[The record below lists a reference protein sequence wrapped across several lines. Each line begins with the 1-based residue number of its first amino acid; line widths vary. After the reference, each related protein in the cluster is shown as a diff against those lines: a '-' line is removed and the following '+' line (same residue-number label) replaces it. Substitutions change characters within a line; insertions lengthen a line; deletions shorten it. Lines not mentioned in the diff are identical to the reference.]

1 MKVHRMTT
9 LKTLIAAAALSL
21 AASAPIASHAAPV
34 LVLNEDFSDLSHS
47 GWVPVNHSDPMGED
61 WFQGNGNFKDQSGG
75 DRFSYAAVNYFS
87 AKSGTGNVDNWLIS
101 PVLTLS
107 GTTTFSFFTRNSNEG
122 LNDHLEVL
130 FSSGSG
136 TDTSSFTTLLMN
148 IGPDNYP
155 TDWTKDPFIA
165 SLNFTGSGRFA
176 FRYFGD
182 ADSLSY
188 VGIDTVQVVTAV
200 PEPSLSL
207 MLGFGLG
214 ALALMRR
221 KFKN

>member
-9 LKTLIAAAALSL
+9 LKTLIAAAVLSL
-21 AASAPIASHAAPV
+21 AATAPIAAHAAPV
-34 LVLNEDFSDLSHS
+34 LVLNEDFSDLAHS
-47 GWVPVNHSDPMGED
+47 GWVPVNHSDPVGDD
-61 WFQGNGNFKDQSGG
+61 WFQGNGNFSDQSGH
-75 DRFSYAAVNYFS
+75 DTFSYAAVNFFS
-87 AKSGTGNVDNWLIS
+87 TKSGLGNVDNWLIS
-101 PVLTLS
+101 PTLTLS

-122 LNDHLEVL
+122 LNDHLQLL

-136 TDTSSFTTLLMN
+136 TDTTSFTTLLKD
-148 IGPDNYP
+148 IGPAGYP
-155 TDWTKDPFIA
+155 TDWTPYSV
-165 SLNFTGSGRFA
+165 SLNFNGTGRFA

-182 ADSLSY
+182 ADTLSY
-188 VGIDTVQVVTAV
+188 VGIDSVNVLTAV

>member
-9 LKTLIAAAALSL
+9 LKTLIAAAALAL

-47 GWVPVNHSDPMGED
+47 GWLPANHSDPAGED

-75 DRFSYAAVNYFS
+75 DVVSYAAVNYFS
-87 AKSGTGNVDNWLIS
+87 AKSGIGKVDNWLIS

-136 TDTSSFTTLLMN
+136 TDTSSFTTLLMD
-148 IGPDNYP
+148 IGPNNYP
-155 TDWTKDPFIA
+155 TDWTPYSA
-165 SLNFTGSGRFA
+165 SLGFNGTGRFA

>member
-9 LKTLIAAAALSL
+9 VKTLIAAAALSL
-21 AASAPIASHAAPV
+21 AAAAPIAAHAAPV
-34 LVLNEDFSDLSHS
+34 LVLNEDFADLSHS
-47 GWVPVNHSDPMGED
+47 GWVPVNLSNPVGED
-61 WFQGNGNFKDQSGG
+61 WFQGNGIFDAQAGAPN
-75 DRFSYAAVNYFS
+75 SYAAVNFTS
-87 AKSGTGNVDNWLIS
+87 AKSGIGTVDNWLIS
-101 PVLTLS
+101 PTLTLS

-136 TDTSSFTTLLMN
+136 TDTSSFTTLLKD
-148 IGPDNYP
+148 IGPNNYP
-155 TDWTKDPFIA
+155 TDWTSYSA
-165 SLNFTGSGRFA
+165 SLNFNGAGRFA
-176 FRYFGD
+176 FHYFGD

-188 VGIDTVQVVTAV
+188 IGIDSVQVVTAV